1 MSPLYNAQNPPPA
14 LFPFYP
20 QNEFLLFNAEA
31 LVAGEFS
38 QQVHIPPNP
47 VGGANVA
54 LRFTIDFSAA
64 PGNFEIDVMEDDTD
78 LQGAAHY
85 AEVPVAGVINATN
98 VVGGTQATLDLNP
111 FQGQFVTLYVRT
123 APSNGGITCTA
134 RVARR

>member
-1 MSPLYNAQNPPPA
+1 MSPLYNTQVPPPA

-20 QNEFLLFNAEA
+20 QNEFLLFNNEA

-47 VGGANVA
+47 AGAANVA

-64 PGNFEIDVMEDDTD
+64 PGAFEIDIMEDDTD

-85 AEVPVAGVINATN
+85 AEVPLAGVINAINANST
-98 VVGGTQATLDLNP
+98 TQATVDLSP

-123 APSNGGITCTA
+123 APANPVTCTA